1 VNVTVILLIED
12 EGLVR
17 ESLVGALA
25 GLPDIVVQADAESVE
40 EALMAEVTPDVTLLD
55 LSLGEGRLMREQAVA
70 ALKSRW
76 PNSRILVLT
85 SSEARDDL
93 LNMLAA
99 GADGYITKHATKT
112 QLHGAI
118 REVACGNV
126 YITPRLA
133 SYVLQDEERHPPD
146 GLSLSPREKQILKLL
161 AEGDRDQDIADRLF
175 ISLKTVQSHLTRIRD
190 KTGQRRRAALTRLA
204 MDEGLI

>member
-1 VNVTVILLIED
+1 VNAIVVLLIED
-12 EGLVR
+12 EALIR
-17 ESLVGALA
+17 ESLVGALG
-25 GLPDIVVQADAESVE
+25 GLPDIVVGDDAESVE
-40 EALMAEVTPDVTLLD
+40 HALAGDTDPDVVLLD
-55 LSLGEGRLMREQAVA
+55 LSLGEDRLMRKDAID
-70 ALKSRW
+70 ALRTRW
-76 PNSRILVLT
+76 PQVRVLVLT

-93 LNMLAA
+93 LNMMAA
-99 GADGYITKHATKT
+99 GADGYITKHATKA

-118 REVACGNV
+118 REVASGHV

-133 SYVLQDEERHPPD
+133 SYVLREEELQPPD
-146 GLSLSPREKQILKLL
+146 NLSLSPREKEILKLL
-161 AEGDRDQDIADRLF
+161 AEGDRDQDIADHLF